1 MLPGPAGLPPV
12 GRPAGRPPGRPVPGR
27 SL

>member
-12 GRPAGRPPGRPVPGR
+12 GRPAGHPPGRPVPGR